1 MQCRLLADLP
11 SAIPL
16 VARWYYEEW
25 GRDLPDNS
33 PEICAAWLAPQ
44 VNRERVPLHLI
55 ALEGDTVLGTAALKL
70 REMTEFPDR
79 EHWLGGV
86 FVPLEQRG
94 RGVAAELTR
103 FALEYAPRIGVRELF
118 LQTDRLDGGLYARAG
133 FEPLARVHSDGHE
146 VLVMRATRLG

>member
-33 PEICAAWLAPQ
+33 AEICAAWLAPQ
-44 VNRERVPLHLI
+44 VNRERAPLHLI
-55 ALEGDTVLGTAALKL
+55 ALDGRTVLGTAALKL
-70 REMTEFPDR
+70 REMVEFPDR

-86 FVPLEQRG
+86 FVAAEHRG
-94 RGVAAELTR
+94 RGVAAQLTR
-103 FALEYAPRIGVRELF
+103 FALECAPRIGVRELF

-133 FEPLARVHSDGHE
+133 FEPIERVPSEHGE
-146 VLVMRATRLG
+146 VLVMRALRLG

>member
-25 GRDLPDNS
+25 GRELPDNS

-44 VNRERVPLHLI
+44 VNRERAPLHLI
-55 ALEGDTVLGTAALKL
+55 ALTESEVVGTAALKL
-70 REMTEFPDR
+70 REMDEFPER

-86 FVPLEQRG
+86 FVPVEQRS
-94 RGVAAELTR
+94 RGVAAALTR
-103 FALEYAPRIGVRELF
+103 FALAQAARIGVRELF
-118 LQTDRLDGGLYARAG
+118 LQTDRLDGGLYANAG
-133 FEPLARVHSDGHE
+133 FEPLERVRSGGHE
-146 VLVMRATRLG
+146 VLVMRARSLG